1 MPSGKV
7 SHSQPDTLLYFG
19 ELLISRMRVALD
31 RTLPVGEGQD
41 VGADMDDFPFVE
53 VPVAMWKPLKKLVIA
68 PLSKKVGLKVTF
80 SHPFYTRVGS
90 VRVEFRR
97 VGAQPADEM

>member
-7 SHSQPDTLLYFG
+7 SHSRPDTLLYFG
-19 ELLISRMRVALD
+19 ELLMSRMRVALD

-41 VGADMDDFPFVE
+41 VGADMNDFPFVE
-53 VPVAMWKPLKKLVIA
+53 IPVAMWKPLKKLVIE
-68 PLSKKVGLKVTF
+68 PMSKKVGLKVTV
-80 SHPFYTRVGS
+80 SHPFYTGAGS

-97 VGAQPADEM
+97 AGAQVNDI